1 MRIFKKV
8 ALAALALALVFG
20 LNAAATYAFE
30 PYGSKSELMWS
41 DYRSQD
47 SIDTIFVGDS
57 VSVHAFDPH
66 VVDVE
71 LGTSSFNM
79 STPGQTV
86 EESFMALQKACA
98 DHEIKTVTY
107 GLEFCN
113 IQGDEFPD
121 PGRAFI
127 RNKNAGDPVAQLKDT
142 FYCLSNE
149 RCYKEKNSLNW
160 MFPWVSNHV
169 KWNAGDIAQNI
180 RMRSEGLTVRQ
191 AAEVNQRGWT
201 YFGKGYG
208 NIETRFDFNEGEDK
222 TYADVYERKS
232 FDNEKLRTLA
242 QMCDYCTE
250 RDIDFYVVIPPV
262 PAFSVLSC
270 GNNYFDLSRQ
280 VEKLVREHGGECYDL
295 NLAKPELLDSSNG
308 IYYADYQHLNA
319 GGGAAVSLAYS
330 KLIKT
335 RESGEDVRGMF
346 YSQDQYEQA
355 HQYVDLVQLDA
366 TCEDGSVK
374 LAATAYAG
382 KGTPVEYQFC
392 VKDATG
398 TWQVVRDWSDDSS
411 FEISI
416 DGHGMCEVRVNA
428 RKAGSTAEFDRYRVT
443 SVTY

>member
-47 SIDTIFVGDS
+47 SIDAIFVGDS
-57 VSVHAFDPH
+57 VSVHAFDPR
-66 VVDVE
+66 VVDSQ
-71 LGTSSFNM
+71 LGTLSFNM

-127 RNKNAGDPVAQLKDT
+127 RNKNAGDPIAQLKDT

-149 RCYKEKNSLNW
+149 RCYKEKSSLNW

-208 NIETRFDFNEGEDK
+208 NIETRFNFNEGEDK
-222 TYADVYERKS
+222 TYADVYEQKS

-250 RDIDFYVVIPPV
+250 RDIDFYVVVPPV
-262 PAFSVLSC
+262 PVFSVLSC
-270 GNNYFDLSRQ
+270 GNGYFDLSKQ
-280 VEKLVREHGGECYDL
+280 VGKLVREHGGECYDL

-330 KLIKT
+330 KLIKA

-355 HQYVDLVQLDA
+355 HQYVDLVQLDV
-366 TCEDGSVK
+366 TCEDGFVMLDAK
-374 LAATAYAG
+374 AYAG
-382 KGTPVEYQFC
+382 EGTSIQYQFC
-392 VKDATG
+392 VKDASG
-398 TWQVVRDWSDDSS
+398 AWRVMRDWSDDSS
-411 FEISI
+411 FKMSV
-416 DGHGMCEVRVNA
+416 DGHGTRVVRVNA
-428 RKAGSTAEFDRYRVT
+428 RAADSTEEVDRYRT
-443 SVTY
+443 MSVTY

>member
-8 ALAALALALVFG
+8 ALAVLALALVFG

-47 SIDTIFVGDS
+47 FIDAIFVGDS

-66 VVDVE
+66 VVDAE

-98 DHEIKTVTY
+98 DHEVKTVTY

-142 FYCLSNE
+142 FFCLSNE

-169 KWNAGDIAQNI
+169 KWNASDVVENI

-201 YFGKGYG
+201 YYGKGYG
-208 NIETRFDFNEGEDK
+208 NIETRLNFNEGEDK
-222 TYADVYERKS
+222 TYADVYKWET
-232 FDNEKLRTLA
+232 FDAEKLQTLA
-242 QMCDYCTE
+242 QMCDYCIE
-250 RDIDFYVVIPPV
+250 RGIDFYVVIPPV
-262 PAFSVLSC
+262 PVFSVLSC

-280 VEKLVREHGGECYDL
+280 VEKLVCEHGGECYDL

-319 GGGAAVSLAYS
+319 CGGATVSLAYS
-330 KLIKT
+330 KLIKAC
-335 RESGEDVRGMF
+335 ESGKDVQSLF
-346 YSQDQYEQA
+346 YSQTEYEQA
-355 HQYVDLVQLDA
+355 HRYVDLVKLKATTEDGFVMLDA
-366 TCEDGSVK
+366 K
-374 LAATAYAG
+374 AYAG
-382 KGTPVEYQFC
+382 EGTSVEYQFC
-392 VKDATG
+392 VKDVAD

-411 FEISI
+411 FEMPV

-428 RKAGSTAEFDRYRVT
+428 RKVGSTAEFDRYRVT